1 MPEYDITSPSGR
13 TITIS
18 GAVPPTQSEAEE
30 IFSNLEPATET
41 TEPAKDPRNIS
52 FDEFKKR
59 KKIEDEKSFGEQA
72 GEFVGGVASGVGQI
86 FQTGAGAISETAE
99 AVSAGDFQKILKS
112 FPEGVAKAM
121 FDLSELGEAIGG
133 RAGDVFVGEE
143 ESLMRQFERS
153 QQDILDAEKRQEG
166 LLFGAEETL
175 PQLTEVASIVG
186 DPTNLIGLGVAGKV
200 AKASRLGQTAQR
212 AGEILD
218 LPNKA
223 VRAGLGAGVSKTAGA
238 VSSLLQASEK
248 PLKAVSK
255 ASKKLE
261 KVAKKPRTM
270 LQSLTEKTLL
280 LQKGKLD
287 GVSKVGLMMGGPFG
301 KVLLGSE
308 LIGNKGAKLY
318 KQSRDAQKIANIM
331 SNPEGRLSFLQAVAT
346 NPSVSKGIRRFA
358 SSAKT
363 EKAMNIAINSVT
375 NGVSAGILQGVFAK
389 LATDDIGAIGQ
400 AVGGG
405 LAFGG
410 LAPVGTRG
418 GRGAP
423 AQKGDFTELPV
434 SLDPTQRARDLEAL
448 EIERQA
454 NPRNFRKE
462 KANLDT
468 FVDAFDKKGTDAGI
482 GSGKEGTTFPDGVRE
497 LYASR
502 GEGESLINMDKA
514 EQAIKGDGIN
524 TITFVRTG
532 ATKKQAR
539 GQLESK
545 IETITQDV
553 AIIDVQ
559 IPKSDNRNKTLT
571 NIRGINTDTLRQI
584 ANERNVDM
592 NFLLGELVTLK
603 QHIRQGG
610 NFNDKGINSN
620 AIVKLVNDGEK
631 SLLIQIEPRNI
642 VNMGD
647 KPLAS
652 AQTPPPVTPT
662 QEPTPSQVRPTP
674 SQADPSNVPDFR
686 GNAIKSKSLPRGRG
700 ERITSRFKT
709 GADRSLF
716 DFHGIRF
723 RKKGSAQNRESN
735 APKAEAIRAEQ
746 EFLASVYGIPVD
758 QVPALAQKFNESVK
772 ATGKKLHKEDKD
784 SFNAIDPRTLL

>member
-41 TEPAKDPRNIS
+41 TEPAKDPRNIT

-86 FQTGAGAISETAE
+86 FQTGAGAIGETAE
-99 AVSAGDFQKILKS
+99 AVSAGEFQKILKS

-153 QQDILDAEKRQEG
+153 QQDILDSEKRQAG

-218 LPNKA
+218 LPSKA

-238 VSSLLQASEK
+238 VSGLLEASAK

-280 LQKGKLD
+280 LKKGKLD
-287 GVSKVGLMMGGPFG
+287 GISKVGLMMGGPFG
-301 KVLLGSE
+301 KVLLGTE

-318 KQSRDAQKIANIM
+318 KQSRDAQKIASIM

-423 AQKGDFTELPV
+423 AQKGDFTELPI
-434 SLDPTQRARDLEAL
+434 SLDPAQRSRDLVAL
-448 EIERQA
+448 EVERQA

-462 KANLDT
+462 KANMDI
-468 FVDAFDKKGTDAGI
+468 FDSVFDKKGTDAGI
-482 GSGKEGTTFPDGVRE
+482 GAGKEGTTLSDGVKE

-502 GEGESLINMDKA
+502 GEGEGLRYINEA
-514 EQAIKGDGIN
+514 EQAIQQDVSSV
-524 TITFVRTG
+524 ITYVKTASQKRG
-532 ATKKQAR
+532 AGGK
-539 GQLESK
+539 LESK
-545 IETITQDV
+545 IEPITQD
-553 AIIDVQ
+553 ITLLDLQ
-559 IPKSDNRNKTLT
+559 ISTPDNRNKTLT
-571 NIRGINTDTLRQI
+571 NVRGINNDTLRSI
-584 ANERNVDM
+584 AIDKNIDI
-592 NFLLGELVTLK
+592 NFLLGELVGLK
-603 QHIRQGG
+603 GYVRGG
-610 NFNDKGINSN
+610 GRVNDKKISSN
-620 AIVKLVNDGEK
+620 AIVKLLNDPKALKG
-631 SLLIQIEPRNI
+631 LMVQVEPRNI
-642 VNMGD
+642 ITMLN
-647 KPLAS
+647 KPI
-652 AQTPPPVTPT
+652 AQ
-662 QEPTPSQVRPTP
+662 
-674 SQADPSNVPDFR
+674 
-686 GNAIKSKSLPRGRG
+686 
-700 ERITSRFKT
+700 
-709 GADRSLF
+709 
-716 DFHGIRF
+716 
-723 RKKGSAQNRESN
+723 
-735 APKAEAIRAEQ
+735 
-746 EFLASVYGIPVD
+746 
-758 QVPALAQKFNESVK
+758 
-772 ATGKKLHKEDKD
+772 
-784 SFNAIDPRTLL
+784 